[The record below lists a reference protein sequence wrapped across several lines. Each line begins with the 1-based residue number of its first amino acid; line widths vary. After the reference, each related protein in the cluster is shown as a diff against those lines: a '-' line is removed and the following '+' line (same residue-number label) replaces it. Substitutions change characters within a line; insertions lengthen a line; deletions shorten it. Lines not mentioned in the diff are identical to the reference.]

1 MLPYGFI
8 MALNDPITRPPTM
21 ATAAEPT
28 LDDDLGAQA
37 EPQPKYWETPMGK
50 KVVVGGAIAAAL
62 AVIAAI
68 WLWSSAPD
76 YKVLFS
82 NFSDRDGGAI
92 TASLDQMGVKYKFSE
107 GGTAILIPAEQVPSV
122 RLKLAAQGLP
132 RAGNVGFELLEN
144 QKLGTSQ
151 FVEQVNYQRSLE
163 GELANSIQAVSA
175 VSSARVHLALPKPS
189 VFVRDQQKPTASV
202 LLNLQPGRALD
213 QAQVSAIVHLVASS
227 VPELTPSNVTV
238 VDQNGTL
245 LSDSST
251 KAGKQLDPNQLK
263 YVEAL
268 QANIVKQVESMIAP
282 IVGQNNVR
290 AEATAEVDFAQVDT
304 AAELYKPNS
313 PPEPQAIRSQQTSEQ
328 TGPGTQNPSG
338 IPGAL
343 SNQPPGVATAP
354 IEGGAPAAGQQQA
367 TTGPSSKTA
376 TTNYEVDKTLRFEQK
391 PMGGIKRLTV
401 GVVVNYRRSVDPKT
415 GKVVIKPLA
424 AAEVAQINELVK
436 QAMGY
441 NQARGDTL
449 NVANAPFDGV
459 DKPVEV
465 SPDWWKD
472 PNNLPL
478 AKDVAKWV
486 FIALVL
492 LFLWYRILRPVLKPV
507 MKKFDE
513 AVEMPPEP
521 EPIEPEPEPEPDHE
535 EIARIERE
543 AEEQKKVIV
552 YKSNLEMAKTL
563 AQNDPRI
570 VANVI
575 KEWLGAE

>member
-1 MLPYGFI
+1 
-8 MALNDPITRPPTM
+8 M
-21 ATAAEPT
+21 ATAAEPL
-28 LDDDLGAQA
+28 LDDIHAQA
-37 EPQPKYWETPMGK
+37 GPRPKYWETPMGK
-50 KVVVGGAIAAAL
+50 RVVIGGAIAVAL
-62 AVIAAI
+62 AVVTAI

-107 GGTAILIPAEQVPSV
+107 GGTAILVPAEQVHNV

-163 GELANSIQAVSA
+163 GELANSIQSVSA
-175 VSSARVHLALPKPS
+175 VASARVHLALPKPS
-189 VFVRDQQKPTASV
+189 VFVREQQKPTASV
-202 LLNLQPGRALD
+202 LLNLQPGRTLD

-227 VPELTPSNVTV
+227 VPELPASNVTV
-238 VDQNGTL
+238 VDQNGNL
-245 LSDSST
+245 LSDT
-251 KAGKQLDPNQLK
+251 AARGGKQLDPNQLK

-268 QANIVKQVESMIAP
+268 QQNIVKQVESIIVP
-282 IVGQNNVR
+282 IVGPNNVR

-304 AAELYKPNS
+304 AAEMYKPNS
-313 PPEPQAIRSQQTSEQ
+313 PPEPQAIRSQQTSESS
-328 TGPGTQNPSG
+328 GPGSANPSG

-354 IEGGAPAAGQQQA
+354 IDGGAPAANAQAA
-367 TTGPSSKTA
+367 TTAAAAGGPTRKDA

-401 GVVVNYRRSVDPKT
+401 GVVVNYRRSTDPKT
-415 GKVVIKPLA
+415 GKVMIKPLS
-424 AAEVAQINELVK
+424 AAEVTQINELVK

-441 NQARGDTL
+441 NQTRGDTL
-449 NVANAPFDGV
+449 NVANAPFDGI
-459 DKPVEV
+459 DKPAEQALE
-465 SPDWWKD
+465 WWKD

-478 AKDVAKWV
+478 AKDVAKYL

-492 LFLWYRILRPVLKPV
+492 AFLWYRILRPLLKPV
-507 MKKFDE
+507 MKQFDK

-521 EPIEPEPEPEPDHE
+521 EPEEPEPGSQPDMDAE
-535 EIARIERE
+535 MQAIRE
-543 AEEQKKVIV
+543 AEEQKQVIV
-552 YKSNLEMAKTL
+552 YKSNLDMAKTL

>member
-1 MLPYGFI
+1 
-8 MALNDPITRPPTM
+8 M
-21 ATAAEPT
+21 ATAAEPL
-28 LDDDLGAQA
+28 LDDDLGAHA
-37 EPQPKYWETPMGK
+37 EPKPKYWETPMGK
-50 KVVVGGAIAAAL
+50 KVVIGGAIAAAM

-107 GGTAILIPAEQVPSV
+107 GGTAILIPAEQVHNV

-163 GELANSIQAVSA
+163 GELANSIQSVSA

-202 LLNLQPGRALD
+202 LLNLQPGRSLD

-245 LSDSST
+245 LSDTSA
-251 KAGKQLDPNQLK
+251 KNGKQLDPNQLK

-268 QANIVKQVESMIAP
+268 QQNIVKQVESIIAP

-313 PPEPQAIRSQQTSEQ
+313 PPEPQAIRSQQTSES
-328 TGPGTQNPSG
+328 TGPGSQNPSG
-338 IPGAL
+338 VPGAL

-354 IEGGAPAAGQQQA
+354 IDGAAPSAGQQ
-367 TTGPSSKTA
+367 TGTAPTSKNA

-415 GKVVIKPLA
+415 GKVVIKPLS

-449 NVANAPFDGV
+449 NVANAPFDVV
-459 DKPVEV
+459 DKPADVT
-465 SPDWWKD
+465 PDLWKD
-472 PNNLPL
+472 PNNLPM

-492 LFLWYRILRPVLKPV
+492 LFLWYRILRPIMKPV
-507 MKKFDE
+507 MKKFDQ

-521 EPIEPEPEPEPDHE
+521 EPEEPEPEPEPDHE
-535 EIARIERE
+535 EIARIARE
-543 AEEQKKVIV
+543 AEEQKQVIV

>member
-1 MLPYGFI
+1 
-8 MALNDPITRPPTM
+8 M
-21 ATAAEPT
+21 ATAAEAV
-28 LDDDLGAQA
+28 LNDDIGAQA
-37 EPQPKYWETPMGK
+37 EPKPKYWETPMGK
-50 KVVVGGAIAAAL
+50 KVVIGGAVAL
-62 AVIAAI
+62 AMAVVAAI
-68 WLWSSAPD
+68 WLWSSAPE

-122 RLKLAAQGLP
+122 RLKLASQGLP

-189 VFVRDQQKPTASV
+189 VFVREQQKPTASV

-245 LSDSST
+245 LSDTSA
-251 KAGKQLDPNQLK
+251 KGGKQLDPNQLK

-304 AAELYKPNS
+304 AAEMYKPNS
-313 PPEPQAIRSQQTSEQ
+313 PPEPQAIRSQQTSES
-328 TGPGTQNPSG
+328 TGPGSQNPSG
-338 IPGAL
+338 VPGAL

-354 IEGGAPAAGQQQA
+354 IDGAAPAAAQQA
-367 TTGPSSKTA
+367 QSTAPSTKNA
-376 TTNYEVDKTLRFEQK
+376 TTNYEVDKTVRFEQK

-401 GVVVNYRRSVDPKT
+401 GVVVNYRRSTDPKT
-415 GKVVIKPLA
+415 GKIVVKPLT

-459 DKPVEV
+459 DKPAEEAL
-465 SPDWWKD
+465 DWWKD

-478 AKDVAKWV
+478 AKDVAKYV
-486 FIALVL
+486 FIVLVL
-492 LFLWYRILRPVLKPV
+492 LFLWYRILRPIMKPV

-521 EPIEPEPEPEPDHE
+521 EPEEPEPEPEPDYE
-535 EIARIERE
+535 EEARVARE

>member
-1 MLPYGFI
+1 
-8 MALNDPITRPPTM
+8 M
-21 ATAAEPT
+21 ATAAEPL
-28 LDDDLGAQA
+28 LDDDIGARA
-37 EPQPKYWETPMGK
+37 EPKPKYWETTMGK
-50 KVVVGGAIAAAL
+50 RVVAGAAAAFAL
-62 AVIAAI
+62 AVVAAI
-68 WLWSSAPD
+68 WLWSSAPE

-82 NFSDRDGGAI
+82 NYSDRDGGAI
-92 TASLDQMGVKYKFSE
+92 TASLDQMGIKYKFSE

-122 RLKLAAQGLP
+122 RLKLASQGLP

-189 VFVRDQQKPTASV
+189 VFVREQQKPTASV

-245 LSDSST
+245 LSDTSAKNG
-251 KAGKQLDPNQLK
+251 KALDPNQLK

-268 QANIVKQVESMIAP
+268 QQNIVKQVESMIAP
-282 IVGQNNVR
+282 IVGQTNVR

-304 AAELYKPNS
+304 AAEMYKPNS

-328 TGPGTQNPSG
+328 TGPGSQNPSG
-338 IPGAL
+338 VPGAL

-354 IEGGAPAAGQQQA
+354 IEGGAPAPAAQA
-367 TTGPSSKTA
+367 TTTGPTSKNA

-415 GKVVIKPLA
+415 GKVAIKPLS
-424 AAEVAQINELVK
+424 AAEVTQINELVK

-449 NVANAPFDGV
+449 NVANAPFDGI
-459 DKPVEV
+459 DKPAEET
-465 SPDWWKD
+465 PDWWKD
-472 PNNLPL
+472 KNNLPL
-478 AKDVAKWV
+478 AKDVAKYV
-486 FIALVL
+486 FIVLVL
-492 LFLWYRILRPVLKPV
+492 LFLWYRILRPIMKPV
-507 MKKFDE
+507 MKQFDK

-521 EPIEPEPEPEPDHE
+521 EPEEPEPEPEPDYE
-535 EIARIERE
+535 EEARVLRE

>member
-1 MLPYGFI
+1 
-8 MALNDPITRPPTM
+8 M
-21 ATAAEPT
+21 ATAAEPL
-28 LDDDLGAQA
+28 LDDIDAQA
-37 EPQPKYWETPMGK
+37 ASRPKYWETPMGK
-50 KVVVGGAIAAAL
+50 RVVIGGAVAIAL
-62 AVIAAI
+62 AVVTAI

-92 TASLDQMGVKYKFSE
+92 TASLDQMGVKYKFSD
-107 GGTAILIPAEQVPSV
+107 GGTAILVPAEQVHNV

-163 GELANSIQAVSA
+163 GELANSIQSVSA
-175 VSSARVHLALPKPS
+175 VASARVHLALPKPS
-189 VFVRDQQKPTASV
+189 VFVREQQKPTASV
-202 LLNLQPGRALD
+202 LLNLQPGRTLD

-227 VPELTPSNVTV
+227 VPELPASNVTV
-238 VDQNGTL
+238 VDQNGNL
-245 LSDSST
+245 LSDTSS
-251 KAGKQLDPNQLK
+251 KGGKQLDPNQLK

-268 QANIVKQVESMIAP
+268 QQNIVKQVESIIAP

-304 AAELYKPNS
+304 AAEMYKPNS
-313 PPEPQAIRSQQTSEQ
+313 PPEPQAIRSQQTSESS
-328 TGPGTQNPSG
+328 GPGSANPSG

-354 IEGGAPAAGQQQA
+354 IDGAAPAVNAQAAPAAP
-367 TTGPSSKTA
+367 TRKDA

-391 PMGGIKRLTV
+391 PMGGVKRLTV
-401 GVVVNYRRSVDPKT
+401 GVVVNYRRSTDPRT
-415 GKVVIKPLA
+415 GKVVIKPLG

-449 NVANAPFDGV
+449 NVANAPFDGI
-459 DKPVEV
+459 DKPAEQAL
-465 SPDWWKD
+465 DWWKD

-478 AKDVAKWV
+478 AKDIAKYL

-492 LFLWYRILRPVLKPV
+492 AFLWYRILRPLLRPV
-507 MKKFDE
+507 MKQFDK

-521 EPIEPEPEPEPDHE
+521 EPEVPEPEPEPDHE
-535 EIARIERE
+535 AEAQAMQEI
-543 AEEQKKVIV
+543 EQQKQVII
-552 YKSNLEMAKTL
+552 YKSNLDMAKTL

>member
-1 MLPYGFI
+1 
-8 MALNDPITRPPTM
+8 M
-21 ATAAEPT
+21 ATAAEPL
-28 LDDDLGAQA
+28 LDDDLGQA
-37 EPQPKYWETPMGK
+37 GPRPKYWETPMGK
-50 KVVVGGAIAAAL
+50 RVVAGAAVAVAL
-62 AVIAAI
+62 AVVAAI

-92 TASLDQMGVKYKFSE
+92 TASLDQMGIKYKFSE
-107 GGTAILIPAEQVPSV
+107 GGSAILIPAEQVPSV

-175 VSSARVHLALPKPS
+175 VASARVHLAMPKPS

-202 LLNLQPGRALD
+202 LLNLQPGRTLD

-245 LSDSST
+245 LSDTS
-251 KAGKQLDPNQLK
+251 ARNGKQLDPNQLK

-268 QANIVKQVESMIAP
+268 QQNIVKQVESIIAP

-304 AAELYKPNS
+304 AAEMYKPNS

-328 TGPGTQNPSG
+328 TGPGSQNPSG

-343 SNQPPGVATAP
+343 SNQPPGAATAP
-354 IEGGAPAAGQQQA
+354 IEGGAPAAGQQA
-367 TTGPSSKTA
+367 GTTGPSTRNA

-415 GKVVIKPLA
+415 GKVAIKPLS
-424 AAEVAQINELVK
+424 AAEVGQINELVK

-449 NVANAPFDGV
+449 NVANAPFDGI
-459 DKPVEV
+459 DKPAEETL
-465 SPDWWKD
+465 DWWKD
-472 PNNLPL
+472 KNNLPL
-478 AKDVAKWV
+478 LKDFAKWV
-486 FIALVL
+486 FIAMVL
-492 LFLWYRILRPVLKPV
+492 LFLWYRILRPALKPV
-507 MKKFDE
+507 MKTFDK

-521 EPIEPEPEPEPDHE
+521 EPAESEAASEPDHE
-535 EIARIERE
+535 EIARIARE
-543 AEEQKKVIV
+543 AEEQKQVIV

>member
-1 MLPYGFI
+1 
-8 MALNDPITRPPTM
+8 M
-21 ATAAEPT
+21 ATAEQL
-28 LDDDLGAQA
+28 LDSDTEAPA
-37 EPQPKYWETPMGK
+37 RPKFWETPMGK
-50 KVVVGGAIAAAL
+50 RVVMGGAAAVAL
-62 AVIAAI
+62 AIVAAI

-82 NFSDRDGGAI
+82 NTTDKDGGAI

-107 GGTAILIPAEQVPSV
+107 GGSAILVPADQVHNV

-163 GELANSIQAVSA
+163 GELANSIQALAA

-189 VFVRDQQKPTASV
+189 VFVRDQKNPTASV

-227 VPELTPSNVTV
+227 VPELTPANVTV

-245 LSDSST
+245 LSDTSS
-251 KAGKQLDPNQLK
+251 KNGKQLDPNQLK
-263 YVEAL
+263 YVDVL
-268 QANIVKQVESMIAP
+268 QQNIVKQVESIIAP
-282 IVGQNNVR
+282 LVGKANVR
-290 AEATAEVDFAQVDT
+290 AEATADVDFAQVDT
-304 AAELYKPNS
+304 AAEMYKPNS
-313 PPEPQAIRSQQTSEQ
+313 PPEPQAIRSQQTSESA
-328 TGPGTQNPSG
+328 GPGSGNPSG

-354 IEGGAPAAGQQQA
+354 IEGGAPAAGQQQ
-367 TTGPSSKTA
+367 TTGPTSKNA
-376 TTNYEVDKTLRFEQK
+376 TTNYEVDKTVRFEQK

-401 GVVVNYRRSVDPKT
+401 GVVVNYRRSIDPKT
-415 GKVVIKPLA
+415 GKVIVKPLTT
-424 AAEVAQINELVK
+424 AEVAQINELVK

-441 NQARGDTL
+441 SQARGDTL
-449 NVANAPFDGV
+449 NVTNAPFDGV
-459 DKPVEV
+459 DKPDEQA
-465 SPDWWKD
+465 PDFWKD
-472 PNNLPL
+472 PANLPL
-478 AKDVAKWV
+478 LKDIAKYV
-486 FIALVL
+486 FIALVIA
-492 LFLWYRILRPVLKPV
+492 FLWFRILRPLFKPV

-521 EPIEPEPEPEPDHE
+521 EPEEPEPEPEPDHE
-535 EIARIERE
+535 AIAQ
-543 AEEQKKVIV
+543 AQKQMEDQKQVII
-552 YKSNLEMAKTL
+552 YKSNLDMAKTL

>member
-1 MLPYGFI
+1 
-8 MALNDPITRPPTM
+8 
-21 ATAAEPT
+21 
-28 LDDDLGAQA
+28 
-37 EPQPKYWETPMGK
+37 MGK
-50 KVVVGGAIAAAL
+50 KVVIGGAIAAAM

-107 GGTAILIPAEQVPSV
+107 GGTAILIPAEQVHNV

-163 GELANSIQAVSA
+163 GELANSIQSVSA

-245 LSDSST
+245 LSDTSA
-251 KAGKQLDPNQLK
+251 KNGKQLDPNQLK

-268 QANIVKQVESMIAP
+268 QQNIVKQVESIIAP

-313 PPEPQAIRSQQTSEQ
+313 PPEPQAIRSQQTSES
-328 TGPGTQNPSG
+328 TGPGSQNPSG

-354 IEGGAPAAGQQQA
+354 IDGAAPSAGQQ
-367 TTGPSSKTA
+367 TGNAAAAAAPTSKNA

-415 GKVVIKPLA
+415 GKVVIKPLS

-459 DKPVEV
+459 DKPADVT
-465 SPDWWKD
+465 PDWWKD
-472 PNNLPL
+472 PNNLPM

-492 LFLWYRILRPVLKPV
+492 LFLWYRILRPIMKPV
-507 MKKFDE
+507 MKKFDQ

-521 EPIEPEPEPEPDHE
+521 EPEEPEPEPEPDHD
-535 EIARIERE
+535 EIARITRE
-543 AEEQKKVIV
+543 AEAQKQVIV

>member
-1 MLPYGFI
+1 
-8 MALNDPITRPPTM
+8 
-21 ATAAEPT
+21 
-28 LDDDLGAQA
+28 
-37 EPQPKYWETPMGK
+37 MGK
-50 KVVVGGAIAAAL
+50 RVVIGGAIAAAM

-92 TASLDQMGVKYKFSE
+92 TASLDQMGVKYKFSD
-107 GGTAILIPAEQVPSV
+107 GGTAILVPAEQVHNV

-175 VSSARVHLALPKPS
+175 VASARVHLAMPKAS

-202 LLNLQPGRALD
+202 LLNLQPGRTLD

-245 LSDSST
+245 LSDTSA
-251 KAGKQLDPNQLK
+251 KNGKQLDPNQLK

-268 QANIVKQVESMIAP
+268 QQNIVKQVESIIAP
-282 IVGQNNVR
+282 IVGQTNVR

-304 AAELYKPNS
+304 AAEMYKPNS
-313 PPEPQAIRSQQTSEQ
+313 PPEPQAIRSQQTSESS
-328 TGPGTQNPSG
+328 GPGTQNPSG

-343 SNQPPGVATAP
+343 SNQPPGAATAP
-354 IEGGAPAAGQQQA
+354 IEGAAPAGQQAA
-367 TTGPSSKTA
+367 TTAATAAAPTSKNA

-415 GKVVIKPLA
+415 GKVAIKPLTS
-424 AAEVAQINELVK
+424 AEVAQINELVK

-449 NVANAPFDGV
+449 NVANAPFDGI
-459 DKPVEV
+459 DKPADTV
-465 SPDWWKD
+465 PDWWKD

-478 AKDVAKWV
+478 AKDIAKWV

-492 LFLWYRILRPVLKPV
+492 LFLWYRILRPLLKPV
-507 MKKFDE
+507 MKKFDQ

-521 EPIEPEPEPEPDHE
+521 EPAEQEADAEPDHDE
-535 EIARIERE
+535 LARIARE
-543 AEEQKKVIV
+543 AEEQKMVIV

>member
-1 MLPYGFI
+1 
-8 MALNDPITRPPTM
+8 
-21 ATAAEPT
+21 
-28 LDDDLGAQA
+28 
-37 EPQPKYWETPMGK
+37 MGK
-50 KVVVGGAIAAAL
+50 RVVAGAAVAVAL
-62 AVIAAI
+62 AVVAAI

-92 TASLDQMGVKYKFSE
+92 TASLDQMGIKYKFSE
-107 GGTAILIPAEQVPSV
+107 GGNAILIPAEQVPSV

-175 VSSARVHLALPKPS
+175 VASARVHLAMPKPS

-202 LLNLQPGRALD
+202 LLNLQPGRTLD

-245 LSDSST
+245 LSDTS
-251 KAGKQLDPNQLK
+251 ARNGKQLDPNQLK

-268 QANIVKQVESMIAP
+268 QQNIVKQVESIIAP
-282 IVGQNNVR
+282 IVGQSNVR

-304 AAELYKPNS
+304 AAEMYKPNS

-328 TGPGTQNPSG
+328 TGPGSQNPSG

-343 SNQPPGVATAP
+343 SNQPPGAATAP
-354 IEGGAPAAGQQQA
+354 IEGAPAAGQQPTGGA
-367 TTGPSSKTA
+367 ASAGPSTRNA

-415 GKVVIKPLA
+415 GKVAIKPLS
-424 AAEVAQINELVK
+424 AAEVGQINELVK

-449 NVANAPFDGV
+449 NVANAPFDGI
-459 DKPVEV
+459 DKPADEA
-465 SPDWWKD
+465 PDWWKD
-472 PNNLPL
+472 KNNLPL
-478 AKDVAKWV
+478 LKDVAKWV
-486 FIALVL
+486 FIAMVL
-492 LFLWYRILRPVLKPV
+492 LFLWYRILRPALKPV
-507 MKKFDE
+507 MKTFDK

-521 EPIEPEPEPEPDHE
+521 EPQEPEAAAEADHE
-535 EIARIERE
+535 EIARIARE
-543 AEEQKKVIV
+543 AEEQKQVIV

>member
-1 MLPYGFI
+1 
-8 MALNDPITRPPTM
+8 M
-21 ATAAEPT
+21 ATAEQL
-28 LDDDLGAQA
+28 LDSDIETPADK
-37 EPQPKYWETPMGK
+37 PKFWETPMGK
-50 KVVVGGAIAAAL
+50 RVVIGGAVAVAL
-62 AVIAAI
+62 AIVAAI
-68 WLWSSAPD
+68 WLWSSAPE

-82 NFSDRDGGAI
+82 NTTDRDGGAI

-107 GGTAILIPAEQVPSV
+107 GGSAILVPAEQVHGI

-163 GELANSIQAVSA
+163 GELANSIQALAA

-189 VFVRDQQKPTASV
+189 VFVRDAKNPTASV
-202 LLNLQPGRALD
+202 LLNLQPGRTLD
-213 QAQVSAIVHLVASS
+213 QAQVNAIVHLVASS
-227 VPELTPSNVTV
+227 VPELTASNVTV

-245 LSDSST
+245 LSDT
-251 KAGKQLDPNQLK
+251 ANKAGRQLDPSQLK

-268 QANIVKQVESMIAP
+268 QANIVKQVESIIAP

-304 AAELYKPNS
+304 AAEMYKPNS
-313 PPEPQAIRSQQTSEQ
+313 PPEPQAIRSQQTSESA
-328 TGPGTQNPSG
+328 GPGSGNPSG
-338 IPGAL
+338 VPGAL

-354 IEGGAPAAGQQQA
+354 IEGGAPATAQNGA
-367 TTGPSSKTA
+367 TTGPTRKDS
-376 TTNYEVDKTLRFEQK
+376 TTNYEVDKTLRYEQK

-401 GVVVNYRRSVDPKT
+401 GVVVNYRRSIDPKT
-415 GKVVIKPLA
+415 GKVVVKPLS

-441 NQARGDTL
+441 NGSRGDTL

-459 DKPVEV
+459 DKPADEA
-465 SPDWWKD
+465 PDWWKD
-472 PNNLPL
+472 PANLPL
-478 AKDVAKWV
+478 LKDIAKYV
-486 FIALVL
+486 FIAMVL
-492 LFLWYRILRPVLKPV
+492 AFLWFRFLRPLLKPAI
-507 MKKFDE
+507 KKFDE
-513 AVEMPPEP
+513 AVAIPPEP
-521 EPIEPEPEPEPDHE
+521 EPIEPEPEPVPDE
-535 EIARIERE
+535 EAIAAAAQA
-543 AEEQKKVIV
+543 AEQEKQVII
-552 YKSNLEMAKTL
+552 YKSNLEMAKSL